1 MRYHQLTSEER
12 YMISALR
19 MQGHNQSEIARNL
32 GRHRSTI
39 SREIRR
45 NRSRWDN
52 CYRPSIAAERTRGR
66 RSRSRR
72 NSQFGAEQWRLVINL
87 IERQW
92 SPEQVCGYLRSTKA
106 LSICHETIY
115 RYIKRDRKYGG
126 EIYKNL
132 RHWRKKWRKR
142 YRSKDSRGRL
152 KDKRMIS
159 ERPASVEQRKHI
171 GHWEIDTVMG
181 CYGSTHCILTLVERK
196 TGYVLIG
203 KQPSRTKADT
213 NRRLLHLISKQ
224 PKLFKSITADNGT
237 EFHGYKDIEAKTNI
251 PFYFAHPYHSWERGS
266 NENMNG
272 LIRQYLP
279 KGKSMKD
286 LTQHQCNAIALK
298 INQRPRKRHAYKMPE
313 DLLNE
318 K

>member
-39 SREIRR
+39 SREIKR

-72 NSQFGAEQWRLVINL
+72 NSQFGIVQWRLVESL
-87 IERQW
+87 LKKQW
-92 SPEQVCGYLRSTKA
+92 SPEQICGHLRASSL

-115 RYIKRDRKYGG
+115 RYVKKDRKYGG
-126 EIYKNL
+126 ELYKNL

-152 KDKRMIS
+152 FGKRMIT
-159 ERPASVEQRKHI
+159 ERPASVDQRAHT

-203 KQPSRTKADT
+203 RQPSRTKEVT
-213 NRRLLHLISKQ
+213 NQRLLYLISKH
-224 PKLFKSITADNGT
+224 PSSFKSITADNGT
-237 EFHGYKDIEAKTNI
+237 EFHGYKAIEAKTDI
-251 PFYFAHPYHSWERGS
+251 MFYFAHPYHSWERGS

-279 KGKSMKD
+279 KGESMKH
-286 LTQHQCNAIALK
+286 LTQHQCNAIADKL
-298 INQRPRKRHAYKMPE
+298 NHRPRKRYGFRTPAELFNGK
-313 DLLNE
+313 
-318 K
+318 